1 MTPEEYVKQRVDDQI
16 SWYGDKSAAAQKWF
30 KRIRGAEI
38 ICAAAIPFLAGYGGS
53 SVAAQ
58 VAIGVLG
65 AVIVV
70 LASFLSLGQHQEN
83 WIGYRT
89 TCESLKH
96 EKYLFLSQ
104 VEPYETKERFSLFVR
119 RLENLISKENSAWSQ
134 YTQAGGKAPGE
145 QGK

>member
-1 MTPEEYVKQRVDDQI
+1 MRPEEYVEQRVDDQI
-16 SWYGDKSAAAQKWF
+16 SWYSSKSSAAQKWF

-38 ICAAAIPFLAGYGGS
+38 ICAAAIPFLAGFGGS

-58 VAIGVLG
+58 IVIGVLG

-83 WIGYRT
+83 WIGYRA

-96 EKYLFLSQ
+96 EKYLYLNQ
-104 VEPYETKERFSLFVR
+104 VEPYESEERFSLFVQR
-119 RLENLISKENSAWSQ
+119 IENLISKENSAWSQ
-134 YTQAGGKAPGE
+134 YARAGAKASGE
-145 QGK
+145 QGR